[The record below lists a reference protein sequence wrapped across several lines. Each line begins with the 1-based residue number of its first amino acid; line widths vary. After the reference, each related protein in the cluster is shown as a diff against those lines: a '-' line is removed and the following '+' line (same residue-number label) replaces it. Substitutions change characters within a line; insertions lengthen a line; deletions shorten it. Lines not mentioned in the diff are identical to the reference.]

1 MSSSSRIGS
10 STWGFGEPARTDWF
24 DPGCLTSRNRSFT
37 VFWVFPVTLFVTL
50 VSIQNISSFWPG
62 LVSLPLQFRLALPF
76 LTVPSQKA
84 YLDKHPW
91 EEELIQSFVPTLL
104 VSLLSL
110 LIPLLLRKLL
120 LASLIRVSCN

>member
-1 MSSSSRIGS
+1 M
-10 STWGFGEPARTDWF
+10 P
-24 DPGCLTSRNRSFT
+24 CNRSFT
-37 VFWVFPVTLFVTL
+37 VFWVFPVSLFVTL

-62 LVSLPLQFRLALPF
+62 LVSLPPCSWLMLSF
-76 LTVPSQKA
+76 LTEPVQKA

-110 LIPLLLRKLL
+110 LIPLLLREWSSTHSFLYH
-120 LASLIRVSCN
+120 